1 MKTVQR
7 VRFSSDE
14 VRSDE
19 MKCAIRTLLS
29 STYSSKKLSNHA
41 VPRSVRQPTSVLSV
55 SDQRDFVVEV
65 ERLRQVLHQIWN
77 ESFKLFT
84 ISAAVGAPQKRIRLK
99 VKTQTYIQSGP
110 RSLLATK

>member
-1 MKTVQR
+1 MRHMNASFVY
-7 VRFSSDE
+7 
-14 VRSDE
+14 
-19 MKCAIRTLLS
+19 L
-29 STYSSKKLSNHA
+29 TYSSKKLSNHA
-41 VPRSVRQPTSVLSV
+41 VPRSVRLPSSVLSV

-99 VKTQTYIQSGP
+99 VKTRSIESGP
-110 RSLLATK
+110 EVYLLQNNS